1 MVLNLSQKRCD
12 FVTKKQL
19 KNHVDF
25 ESLCDELVRALEA
38 YATNSIDDR
47 MYCDRLI
54 DYVRSALNSSQ
65 SEIQTPDKSINWQT
79 VAENLWEIS
88 NYYFDRCFDFTS
100 RDAESETKYSAYMD
114 SIEKLFE
121 IQIPCVP
128 MVLSQDDE
136 PTTFNA

>member
-1 MVLNLSQKRCD
+1 MVLSLSQNRCD
-12 FVTKKQL
+12 LVTKKQL

-25 ESLCDELVRALEA
+25 ESLCDELVRALDA

-47 MYCDRLI
+47 TYCDRLI

-65 SEIQTPDKSINWQT
+65 SEFQTSDKPINWQA

-100 RDAESETKYSAYMD
+100 RDAESESEYSAYMD

-121 IQIPCVP
+121 IQIPCVQI
-128 MVLSQDDE
+128 VSTQDHVD
-136 PTTFNA
+136 TNSST

>member
-1 MVLNLSQKRCD
+1 
-12 FVTKKQL
+12 VTKTQL
-19 KNHVDF
+19 QNQHDF
-25 ESLCDELVRALEA
+25 ESLCDDLVRALEA
-38 YATNSIDDR
+38 YATNSIDDQT
-47 MYCDRLI
+47 YCDRLI

-65 SEIQTPDKSINWQT
+65 SEIQAQDKPVNWQA

-100 RDAESETKYSAYMD
+100 RDAESESEYSAYMD

-128 MVLSQDDE
+128 IASSQDQK
-136 PTTFNA
+136 PTDSST